1 MIVDPWGEK
10 LGELQEKEDILMV
23 DLDLTQVVSR
33 RQNMPYWLQ
42 RRQDIYKVTSAA
54 EGGVMMMLSLQL
66 SSPFMPEKKPSPDK

>member
-1 MIVDPWGEK
+1 MLAK
-10 LGELQEKEDILMV
+10 
-23 DLDLTQVVSR
+23 VVSR